1 MEWNIAFM
9 GPVGAGKTTAIS
21 SVSDIDCLD
30 TEVAHYEGSPD
41 SSKLTTTVALDM
53 GVLELGGDDRLRLQG
68 APGQQ
73 RFDYMWDILLAQAQA
88 VVILV
93 GAGAQAQQELDFYLA
108 QVRRLTEGQGRAV
121 PVVIGLTHADAV
133 QDSAGLRFAGQ
144 GCPCSQCQPPIV
156 PVDARE
162 RGSVVRLLQVVT
174 ALLEVSVRHPEPALH
189 QWQCQMAGRAG
200 LQ

>member
-53 GVLELGGDDRLRLQG
+53 GVLELGKGDRLRLQG

-73 RFDYMWDILLAQAQA
+73 RFDYMWDILLLQAQA

-93 GAGAQAQQELDFYLA
+93 GAGEQAQQELDFYLA
-108 QVRRLTEGQGRAV
+108 QVRRLTCDLGRPL
-121 PVVIGLTHADAV
+121 PVVIGVTHVHERD
-133 QDSAGLRFAGQ
+133 GLRSLQVGTGA
-144 GCPCSQCQPPIV
+144 CPCSQCQPPLV

-162 RGSVVRLLQVVT
+162 RASVVRLLQVVT
-174 ALLEVSVRHPEPALH
+174 AMLEVGVRHPEPALH
-189 QWQCQMAGRAG
+189 QWQCELAARSAMQ
-200 LQ
+200 

>member
-53 GVLELGGDDRLRLQG
+53 GVLELGQGDRLRLQG

-93 GAGAQAQQELDFYLA
+93 GAGAQAQQDLDFYLA

-133 QDSAGLRFAGQ
+133 HDSTGLRFAGQ

>member
-9 GPVGAGKTTAIS
+9 GPVGAGKTTAIT

-53 GVLELGGDDRLRLQG
+53 GVLELGQGDRLRLQG

-88 VVILV
+88 VVILI
-93 GAGAQAQQELDFYLA
+93 GAGAQAREELDFYLA

-133 QDSAGLRFAGQ
+133 QDSTGLRFAGQ

-189 QWQCQMAGRAG
+189 QWQCQMAGRTG